1 MIGFILYVIYLIII
15 FIIGNKLLKDDLNFV
30 LFAMFFAALGGVI
43 LLINL

>member
-15 FIIGNKLLKDDLNFV
+15 FIIGNKLLKDDLNFT